1 MSDAHTL
8 DDNVILK
15 YRLTIWLVAL
25 VIALFLVWS
34 YFASVDEIVRGPGK
48 VVPTTQT
55 QVIQSLEGGILSD
68 LLVREGDVIEKGDI
82 VAQLSETQFKGA
94 FGELEHQYTALQ
106 IRLARLE
113 SELKRDRIFS
123 VSEKLK
129 SLAPDVITSEE
140 QLFQAGWK
148 EYHES
153 YNALSKAV
161 TLQNK
166 EVTLLRGLFDKQL
179 VSERE
184 LLQATREA
192 NEATGELQAF
202 INDYKV
208 TKSEDYS
215 STLNELNSLR
225 ETLEI
230 RKDQLKRT
238 TLKAPVRSIVNKVLI
253 STIGGVIA
261 PGEEIIELIPLDDE
275 LTIEAKI
282 APQDIAFIFPG
293 MGATIKLTAYDYT
306 IYGNLKGTVKH
317 ISADTFEDETHRDA
331 APYYKVIIEVG
342 QSVLKKSTEE
352 IEIRPGMIAETELH
366 VGQKTVLQYL
376 LKPLFKTREAFR
388 ER

>member
-148 EYHES
+148 
-153 YNALSKAV
+153 
-161 TLQNK
+161 
-166 EVTLLRGLFDKQL
+166 
-179 VSERE
+179 
-184 LLQATREA
+184 
-192 NEATGELQAF
+192 
-202 INDYKV
+202 
-208 TKSEDYS
+208 
-215 STLNELNSLR
+215 
-225 ETLEI
+225 
-230 RKDQLKRT
+230 
-238 TLKAPVRSIVNKVLI
+238 
-253 STIGGVIA
+253 
-261 PGEEIIELIPLDDE
+261 
-275 LTIEAKI
+275 
-282 APQDIAFIFPG
+282 
-293 MGATIKLTAYDYT
+293 
-306 IYGNLKGTVKH
+306 
-317 ISADTFEDETHRDA
+317 
-331 APYYKVIIEVG
+331 
-342 QSVLKKSTEE
+342 
-352 IEIRPGMIAETELH
+352 
-366 VGQKTVLQYL
+366 
-376 LKPLFKTREAFR
+376 
-388 ER
+388 